1 MLDDKKA
8 ILPQIDKGH
17 SHNPDQQIS
26 GHEADVPK
34 QKLESKPRTDRQRQ
48 ASFTNGRK
56 SQGPTSLD
64 GKQKAAQ
71 NAVRDGIFSRQ
82 IVIPE
87 LGETRED
94 FDRFRATS
102 FEYIRPQGAL
112 EEQLAMDFAEN
123 MFVRDRVRRA
133 EELERTNRL
142 NSFQLENELRRSDQ
156 LDKLR
161 HRFMV
166 QLEDHIVNWCPSYH
180 EIPEDLEQ
188 TRRELLSTPEGVD
201 FLLELLEQ
209 IEGDLQDRGVPS
221 AKQQAVVQAIR
232 GCGNPFDVRSR
243 IERLLTDNSAASS
256 TEVTQSE
263 LKSAQEPP
271 PHAKDDLAVGDQP
284 PGGATSDVVRIG
296 FTALMDS
303 VDISLSE
310 RREKLKRL
318 EDAETQKQ
326 ITLIML
332 DPSPNERFSRAETS
346 RERKMYRALA
356 AIDALRATTTSSA
369 FSLPIP
375 VGLKHEELP
384 GLGAKRTREATT
396 SGPTAIL
403 PEQATMVDTGVL
415 LNEEV
420 PPLPS

>member
-1 MLDDKKA
+1 MLDDKKTN
-8 ILPQIDKGH
+8 LPDLKQADQVA
-17 SHNPDQQIS
+17 SHPGQPAYSGNPDM
-26 GHEADVPK
+26 A
-34 QKLESKPRTDRQRQ
+34 R
-48 ASFTNGRK
+48 ASFKNKYRSDKQREASCTNGRK
-56 SQGPTSLD
+56 SQGPTSQD

-71 NAVRDGIFSRQ
+71 NAVQDGIFSRQ

-94 FDRFRATS
+94 FDRFKATS
-102 FEYIRPQGAL
+102 FEYIRPEGAL
-112 EEQLAMDFAEN
+112 EEQFAMDVAEN

-166 QLEDHIVNWCPSYH
+166 QLEDHIANCCPSSH

-188 TRRELLSTPEGVD
+188 TRRELVSTSEGVD

-209 IEGDLQDRGVPS
+209 IEGDLQDGGVPS

-232 GCGNPFDVRSR
+232 GCGHPFDVRSW
-243 IERLLTDNSAASS
+243 IERLLADNSAASL

-263 LKSAQEPP
+263 LKSVRQEPT
-271 PHAKDDLAVGDQP
+271 PHAKDDLGVDDQP
-284 PGGATSDVVRIG
+284 PGGATSDFVRIG
-296 FTALMDS
+296 FAALMDS

-356 AIDALRATTTSSA
+356 AITALRATSPL
-369 FSLPIP
+369 SLPMP
-375 VGLKHEELP
+375 VGPKDKELP
-384 GLGAKRTREATT
+384 GLGAKRTREAPTRW
-396 SGPTAIL
+396 PTASL
-403 PEQATMVDTGVL
+403 PEQATMVDSGVL
-415 LNEEV
+415 LNKEV
-420 PPLPS
+420 PPPPS